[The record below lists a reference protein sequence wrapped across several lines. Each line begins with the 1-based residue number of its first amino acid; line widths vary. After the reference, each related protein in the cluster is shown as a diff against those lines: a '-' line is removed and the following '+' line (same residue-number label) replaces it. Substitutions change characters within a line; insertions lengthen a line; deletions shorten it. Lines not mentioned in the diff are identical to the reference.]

1 MVYTGSVSGYTGH
14 TIIFLK
20 GKIKRALFND
30 DYLVQKVLK
39 PGYTII
45 TTENAFMMHD
55 ARCEAKKNLICW
67 YNQIT
72 VIRDNLQWEI
82 LELLDKFVSCE
93 FESHTI
99 QM

>member
-1 MVYTGSVSGYTGH
+1 MVYTGSVAGYTGH
-14 TIIFLK
+14 TIILLK
-20 GKIKRALFND
+20 VKTKRALFND

-39 PGYTII
+39 PGSIII
-45 TTENAFMMHD
+45 TTENAFMMHN

-67 YNQIT
+67 YNQMT
-72 VIRDNLQWEI
+72 VIGNNLQWAT
-82 LELLDKFVSCE
+82 LELLDGFVSRE